1 MFCFFIYKSQ
11 SKQVALIVLVT
22 LVSGSATTSSSVLK
36 QSAFGGGSSILA
48 PSKFQGGANP
58 WKPPATDGT
67 DVGAPSSE
75 ATGACLRL
83 CIGYY
88 YVLDASTSI
97 SCV

>member
-1 MFCFFIYKSQ
+1 M
-11 SKQVALIVLVT
+11 ALIVLVT
-22 LVSGSATTSSSVLK
+22 LVSGSANTSSSVLK
-36 QSAFGGGSSILA
+36 PSAFGGGSSILA

-83 CIGYY
+83 YSGYY
-88 YVLDASTSI
+88 YVLDTGTSI